1 MRIRTVVL
9 AMVLALV
16 AASCDRSAG
25 EPSTA
30 VGDDAITVGSFDFPE
45 SEVIAEIYAGAL
57 EAEGFR
63 VVREPAIGTREVVLP
78 ALQLGLIEVV
88 PEYAGSALTFLGGTA
103 SADPAVTNALLASIV
118 ADRGLTALEPA
129 AAENRNGMVVTAETA
144 ADLDLRTVS
153 DLAPSADSMVFGG
166 PPECPERDFCLPGLE
181 TIYGLHFE
189 SFLPLDTGGP
199 LSADAIQRGTV
210 DVGMLFTTD
219 GTLAGDDLVLLRDD
233 RHLQPA
239 ESVTPIV
246 RADTLERFGDRAR
259 SALDAVSE
267 QLTTE
272 DLREMNASMSAGAT
286 PKDVAATWLEDHGL
300 GAAG

>member
-1 MRIRTVVL
+1 VVL
-9 AMVLALV
+9 ATSLALV
-16 AASCDRSAG
+16 AASCDRGASA
-25 EPSTA
+25 PQTA

-57 EAEGFR
+57 EAKGFR
-63 VVREPAIGTREVVLP
+63 VVRKPAIGTREVVLP

-88 PEYAGSALTFLGGTA
+88 PEYGGSALTFLGGTA
-103 SADPAVTNALLASIV
+103 SPDPAVTNALLASSV

-129 AAENRNGMVVTAETA
+129 AAENRNGMVVTAGTA
-144 ADLDLRTVS
+144 ADLELRTIS
-153 DLAPSADSMVFGG
+153 DLAPWSGSMVFGG
-166 PPECPERDFCLPGLE
+166 PPECPERDLCLPGLE
-181 TIYGLHFE
+181 QIYGLHFE

-246 RADTLERFGDRAR
+246 RADTLERFGGGVR
-259 SALDAVSE
+259 STLDAVSD

-272 DLREMNASMSAGAT
+272 DLREMNASVSAGAA
-286 PKDVAATWLEDHGL
+286 PRVVATAWLEDHGL
-300 GAAG
+300 GTPG